1 MWYPFKILVKHLF
14 YIFKQTNISIINL
27 ERTFEIAVIE
37 CMKKL
42 TSIIVLDH
50 KIKIE
55 YVKDPDN
62 WGECDS
68 DKMIIKLST
77 DCLKDPRIH
86 STTLMHEVTHMILRL
101 SGVAFME
108 ENDEEAYVRCIE
120 NLVIPWMLKNQ
131 HLIAPN

>member
-1 MWYPFKILVKHLF
+1 
-14 YIFKQTNISIINL
+14 
-27 ERTFEIAVIE
+27 
-37 CMKKL
+37 MKKL
-42 TSIIVLDH
+42 TSIMVLDH

-55 YVKDPDN
+55 YIKDPDN

-77 DCLKDPRIH
+77 DCLKDPKIH
-86 STTLMHEVTHMILRL
+86 STTLIHEVTHMILRL

-120 NLVIPWMLKNQ
+120 NLVIPWMFKNQ
-131 HLIAPN
+131 HLVGQN

>member
-1 MWYPFKILVKHLF
+1 
-14 YIFKQTNISIINL
+14 
-27 ERTFEIAVIE
+27 
-37 CMKKL
+37 MKRL
-42 TSIIVLDH
+42 TSIKVLDH
-50 KIKIE
+50 KVKIE
-55 YVKDPDN
+55 YMEHINN

-86 STTLMHEVTHMILRL
+86 ATTLMHEVTHMILRL

-120 NLVIPWMLKNQ
+120 NLVIPWVLKNQ
-131 HLIAPN
+131 NILGPN